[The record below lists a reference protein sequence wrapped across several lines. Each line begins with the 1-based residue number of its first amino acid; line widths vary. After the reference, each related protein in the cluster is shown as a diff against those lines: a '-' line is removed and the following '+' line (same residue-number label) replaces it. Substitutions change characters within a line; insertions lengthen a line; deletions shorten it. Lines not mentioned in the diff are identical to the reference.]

1 MLSPRDE
8 PRLGSADRGR
18 RRGACCGRD
27 AARSPA
33 RSEGSRFSDG
43 DRASGS
49 SAFWRRAF
57 LCSPASS
64 SSSPSRATTSL
75 AWARSRA
82 LALGRQIETAQFFPT
97 PVAAELSGELICYGR
112 SVVHV
117 EWPEAEGGNA
127 VGDVNPGASSSS
139 NRASIP
145 APDAGAG
152 SAFDKWLDHTADRE
166 AARIDRVHGAEGVI
180 PSPLWIVLILLSVV
194 IVGYVFF
201 FADSAEQAVSQGVL
215 MGSVAATLAAMLLLI
230 SSSTARSRRASAGSS
245 RSRWNARCTFD
256 QALVAVGREADP
268 PCDKQG
274 RRSS

>member
-1 MLSPRDE
+1 MNLVWAALIVAAVAAPAVAAML
-8 PRLGSADRGR
+8 LVR
-18 RRGACCGRD
+18 RRA
-27 AARSPA
+27 P
-33 RSEGSRFSDG
+33 EGSRFSDG
-43 DRASGS
+43 DRASGVFGVLATGFS
-49 SAFWRRAF
+49 VLAGFVVFLAFT
-57 LCSPASS
+57 SYDK
-64 SSSPSRATTSL
+64 SRVGAEQE
-75 AWARSRA
+75 A

-127 VGDVNPGASSSS
+127 VGDVNPWGVELFQTV
-139 NRASIP
+139 RQFQP
-145 APDAGAG
+145 QTPVQE

-180 PSPLWIVLILLSVV
+180 PSPLWIVLILLSIV

-201 FADSAEQAVSQGVL
+201 FADSAERAVSQGVL

-230 SSSTARSRRASAGSS
+230 QFLDSPFKEGVGGIQPVAMERTLR
-245 RSRWNARCTFD
+245 TFD

-268 PCDKQG
+268 PCDEQG